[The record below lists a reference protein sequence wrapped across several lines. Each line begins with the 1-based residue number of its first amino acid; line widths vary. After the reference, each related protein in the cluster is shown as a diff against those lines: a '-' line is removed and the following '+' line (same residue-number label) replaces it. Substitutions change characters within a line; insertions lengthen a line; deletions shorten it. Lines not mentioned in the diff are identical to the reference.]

1 MSRLNSTFA
10 RLRSE
15 GRQGLVSYVVA
26 GDPSP
31 SGTVDLLHQLVAS
44 GADVLEVGVPFSDPM
59 AEGAVIQKGHERAL
73 ANGMSLQGV
82 LEIFSG
88 FRGAG

>member
-1 MSRLNSTFA
+1 MSRLNATFA

-31 SGTVDLLHQLVAS
+31 SGTVELLHQLVAA
-44 GADVLEVGVPFSDPM
+44 GADVLEVGVPFSDPIDRKS
-59 AEGAVIQKGHERAL
+59 V
-73 ANGMSLQGV
+73 V
-82 LEIFSG
+82 
-88 FRGAG
+88 

>member
-1 MSRLNSTFA
+1 MSRLNATFA

-31 SGTVDLLHQLVAS
+31 SGTVELLQSL
-44 GADVLEVGVPFSDPM
+44 DVLNVAYPLVSSR
-59 AEGAVIQKGHERAL
+59 AE
-73 ANGMSLQGV
+73 
-82 LEIFSG
+82 
-88 FRGAG
+88 AGC